1 MFIIAILQHTIESE
15 LKTAFQ
21 KARLGLATDEE
32 LIKEISAKFSNNI
45 KETQFSVLTTV
56 LMYLYDFDYDK
67 ISADIAKV
75 LLLDTSGVVLVKDRF
90 KVLSAIF
97 PAINFYC
104 KGDYSKILNF
114 IESMKYDGCDDED
127 YDNLPFQ

>member
-1 MFIIAILQHTIESE
+1 MIVKYKFESE
-15 LKTAFQ
+15 LKTAFE
-21 KARLGLATDEE
+21 KVRLGLASDEE
-32 LIKEISAKFSNNI
+32 LIKEISERYANDL
-45 KETQFSVLTTV
+45 KENQYSVLTTV

-67 ISADIAKV
+67 ISADMAKV
-75 LLLDTSGVVLVKDRF
+75 LLLNTNGVDMLQDKF
-90 KVLSAIF
+90 KVLSVLF

-127 YDNLPFQ
+127 YDSLPFQ

>member
-56 LMYLYDFDYDK
+56 IMYLYDFDYDK
-67 ISADIAKV
+67 ISADMAKV
-75 LLLDTSGVVLVKDRF
+75 LLLNTNGVDMLQDKF
-90 KVLSAIF
+90 KVLSVLF
-97 PAINFYC
+97 PAIDFYC

>member
-1 MFIIAILQHTIESE
+1 MFIIAILQHTMEAE

-32 LIKEISAKFSNNI
+32 LVKEISAKFSNNI

-56 LMYLYDFDYDK
+56 IMHLYNFDYDK
-67 ISADIAKV
+67 ISADMAKV
-75 LLLDTSGVVLVKDRF
+75 LLLNTNGVDMLQDKF
-90 KVLSAIF
+90 KVLSVLF

-127 YDNLPFQ
+127 YDSLPF

>member
-1 MFIIAILQHTIESE
+1 MFIIAILQHTMEAE

-32 LIKEISAKFSNNI
+32 LVKEISAKFSNNI

-56 LMYLYDFDYDK
+56 IMHLYNFDYDK
-67 ISADIAKV
+67 ISADMAKV
-75 LLLDTSGVVLVKDRF
+75 LLLNTNGVDMLQDKF
-90 KVLSAIF
+90 KVLSVLF

-114 IESMKYDGCDDED
+114 IESMKYDDCDDED
-127 YDNLPFQ
+127 YDSLPF